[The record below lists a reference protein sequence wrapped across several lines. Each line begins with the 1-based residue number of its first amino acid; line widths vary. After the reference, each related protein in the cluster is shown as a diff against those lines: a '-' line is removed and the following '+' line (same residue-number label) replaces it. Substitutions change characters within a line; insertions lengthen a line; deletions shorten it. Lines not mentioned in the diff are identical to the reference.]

1 MKVIVLGTNHA
12 GTTAVRTLKRLNPE
26 IEVTTYDKND
36 VISFL
41 GCGIAL
47 WVKGEFQD
55 PQGLFYANPE
65 ILKSEGI
72 TVRMKHEW
80 LSIDK
85 KAKTVTVKNLE
96 TGEVYNDN
104 YDKVIVATGTW
115 PLLPPIPGLDL
126 KGVQICKNY
135 AHAQAIQ
142 KANIDPS
149 IKHVTVVGAGYI
161 GVELVDAFVSHG
173 KTVTLVDFA
182 DRIMPVYYDAEFT
195 SHVEERMKNAGVQLA
210 LNQGVKEF
218 KGDSNGKVTSVVTS
232 KEEIKTDYVVFS
244 VGVVAQTKP
253 LEGVV
258 DLSDRKAVIT
268 NEFCQ
273 SSNPDIY
280 AIGDCSTV
288 YNKALNAEVPIQ
300 LATTAVRTG
309 ILAAANIVNGNKLP
323 SPGFTGANG
332 IEVFGFKMAS
342 TGVSETSAK
351 KLGLDYE
358 TVSFSD
364 SDRPEFMAT
373 YKQAWIKIVW
383 DKKTRKIIGAQVAGE
398 NNHTELIHMLSLG
411 IQKDL
416 TIDELPLIDM
426 FFLPHFNKPYNFVTL
441 AGLEVL
447 GLNYFKKK

>member
-26 IEVTTYDKND
+26 IEVTTYDRND

-47 WVKGEFQD
+47 WVKGEVKD
-55 PQGLFYANPE
+55 PNGLFYATPE
-65 ILKSEGI
+65 ILESEGI
-72 TVRMKHEW
+72 NVKMKHEW
-80 LSIDK
+80 VSIDADK
-85 KAKTVTVKNLE
+85 KTVLIKNLE
-96 TGEVYNDN
+96 TGETFEDS

-135 AHAQAIQ
+135 DHAKKIQQA
-142 KANIDPS
+142 NLDDS
-149 IKHVTVVGAGYI
+149 IKKVTVVGAGYI
-161 GVELVDAFVSHG
+161 GVELVDAFVAHG
-173 KTVTLVDFA
+173 KEVTLVDFA

-195 SHVEERMKNAGVQLA
+195 KHVEDRMEKAGVKLA
-210 LNQGVKEF
+210 LGQGVKEF
-218 KGDSNGKVTSVVTS
+218 KGADGKVTHVVTD
-232 KEEIKTDYVVFS
+232 KEEIATDYVIFS
-244 VGVVAQTKP
+244 VGVVAQTKQ

-258 DLSDRKAVIT
+258 ELNDRKAILT
-268 NEFCQ
+268 NEYCQ

-288 YNKALNAEVPIQ
+288 FNKALNMEMPIQ

-309 ILAAANIVNGNKLP
+309 ILAAANIVNGNKLA

-342 TGVSETSAK
+342 AGVSETSAK
-351 KLGLDYE
+351 KMGLDYE
-358 TVSFSD
+358 AILLSD
-364 SDRPEFMAT
+364 SDRPEFMST
-373 YKQAWIKIVW
+373 YKEAWIKLVW
-383 DKKTRKIIGAQVAGE
+383 DKKTRKIIGAQIGSE
-398 NNHTELIHMLSLG
+398 NNHTEIMYMLSLG
-411 IQKDL
+411 IQKEL
-416 TIDELPLIDM
+416 TIDELPLVDI

-447 GLNYFKKK
+447 GLNYFKK

>member
-26 IEVTTYDKND
+26 IEVTTYDRND

-47 WVKGEFQD
+47 WVKGEVKD
-55 PQGLFYANPE
+55 PNGLFYATPE
-65 ILKSEGI
+65 ILEAEGI
-72 TVRMKHEW
+72 NVKMKHEW
-80 LSIDK
+80 VSIDADK
-85 KAKTVTVKNLE
+85 KTVLIKNLE
-96 TGEVYNDN
+96 TGETFEDN

-115 PLLPPIPGLDL
+115 PLLPSIPGLDL

-135 AHAQAIQ
+135 DHAKKIQQA
-142 KANIDPS
+142 NLDDS
-149 IKHVTVVGAGYI
+149 IKKVTVVGAGYI
-161 GVELVDAFVSHG
+161 GVELVDAFVAHG
-173 KTVTLVDFA
+173 KEVTLVDFA

-195 SHVEERMKNAGVQLA
+195 KHVEERMEKAGVKLA
-210 LNQGVKEF
+210 LSQGVKEF
-218 KGDSNGKVTSVVTS
+218 KGVNGKVTHVVTD
-232 KEEIKTDYVVFS
+232 KEEIAADYVIFS
-244 VGVVAQTKP
+244 VGVVAQTKQ

-258 DLSDRKAVIT
+258 DLNDRKAILT
-268 NEFCQ
+268 NEYCQ

-288 YNKALNAEVPIQ
+288 FNKALNMEMPIQ

-309 ILAAANIVNGNKLP
+309 ILAAANIVNGNKLA

-342 TGVSETSAK
+342 AGVSETSAK
-351 KLGLDYE
+351 KMGLDYE
-358 TVSFSD
+358 AILLSD
-364 SDRPEFMAT
+364 SDRPEFMST
-373 YKQAWIKIVW
+373 YKEAWIKLVW
-383 DKKTRKIIGAQVAGE
+383 DKKTRKIIGAQVASE
-398 NNHTELIHMLSLG
+398 NNHTEIMYMLSLG
-411 IQKDL
+411 IQKEL
-416 TIDELPLIDM
+416 TIDELPLVDI

-447 GLNYFKKK
+447 GLNYFKK

>member
-26 IEVTTYDKND
+26 IEVTTYDRND

-47 WVKGEFQD
+47 WVKGEVKD
-55 PQGLFYANPE
+55 PNGLFYATPE
-65 ILKSEGI
+65 ILESEGI
-72 TVRMKHEW
+72 NVKMKHEW
-80 LSIDK
+80 VSIDADK
-85 KAKTVTVKNLE
+85 KTVLIKNLE
-96 TGEVYNDN
+96 TGETFEDN

-135 AHAQAIQ
+135 DHAKKIQQA
-142 KANIDPS
+142 NLDDS
-149 IKHVTVVGAGYI
+149 IKKVTVVGAGYI
-161 GVELVDAFVSHG
+161 GVELVDAFVAHG
-173 KTVTLVDFA
+173 KEVTLVDFA

-195 SHVEERMKNAGVQLA
+195 KHVEDRMEKAGVKLA
-210 LNQGVKEF
+210 LGQGVKEF
-218 KGDSNGKVTSVVTS
+218 KGVDGKVTHVVTD
-232 KEEIKTDYVVFS
+232 KEEIATDYVIFS
-244 VGVVAQTKP
+244 VGVVAQTKQ

-258 DLSDRKAVIT
+258 DLNDRKAILT
-268 NEFCQ
+268 NEYCQ

-288 YNKALNAEVPIQ
+288 FNKALNMEMPIQ

-309 ILAAANIVNGNKLP
+309 ILAAANIVNGNKLA

-342 TGVSETSAK
+342 AGVSETSAK
-351 KLGLDYE
+351 KMGLDYE
-358 TVSFSD
+358 AILLSD
-364 SDRPEFMAT
+364 SDRPEFMST
-373 YKQAWIKIVW
+373 YKEAWIKLVW
-383 DKKTRKIIGAQVAGE
+383 DKKTRKIIGAQVASE
-398 NNHTELIHMLSLG
+398 NNHTEIMYMLSLG
-411 IQKDL
+411 IQKEL
-416 TIDELPLIDM
+416 TIDELPLVDI

-447 GLNYFKKK
+447 GLNYFKK